1 MPPVF
6 RTLLLGFWPTVGI
19 VAALCVA
26 LPVLTVL
33 ASVFADSDGEWQ
45 HLYDTR
51 LLDYATNT
59 LLLAGGVCAIT
70 TVVGTG
76 TAWLTTLCDFPGR
89 SAFRWALLLPLAVPA
104 YLGAYAYTDVLQYSG
119 PVQTALRDLFG
130 WESRAD
136 YWFPDVRSLP
146 GAIIILS
153 LALYPY
159 VYLAA
164 RTAFIEQSGCALE
177 VARTLGRGPW
187 RSFWSVA
194 LPLARPS
201 IAAGAA
207 LVLMETVAEFGAVEY
222 CAVDTFATGIYRTW
236 LGLGSMT
243 AAAQLSAC
251 LLGAVAILV
260 IVELISRRNARFHQ
274 ATQRYRVLPSY
285 RLSWPRA
292 TLAVAACALPVLL
305 GFVVPAALFAT
316 MAWQAGDRRAL
327 ELFAGHAKNT
337 LVVAAVASVLAA
349 ALALAIAYGRRLRPG
364 PTTLITARLAG
375 LGYAVPGAVIAIGLL
390 IPLTWLDFRINRV
403 VTELWGREHR
413 PGLILTGSI
422 VAVVIGYQTRFLA
435 VALAMIEASLGRVR
449 TSLDDAARTLGA
461 GGRRVLLRVHLP
473 LLRGSLLA
481 AVLLVF
487 VDVVKELPATLIL
500 RPFNFETLAVRVY
513 QLASDERLE
522 EAATGA
528 LAIIVAGLIPV
539 IVLSKLVDRSRPGE
553 AGGDKLDVP
562 PGTPL

>member
-1 MPPVF
+1 MPAVL
-6 RTLLLGFWPTVGI
+6 RKLLLGFWPTVGI
-19 VAALCVA
+19 VAAVCVA

-33 ASVFADSDGEWQ
+33 ASVFADSDGEWR
-45 HLYDTR
+45 HLYETR
-51 LLDYATNT
+51 LLDYVTNT
-59 LLLAGGVCAIT
+59 LLLAGGVCGIT
-70 TVVGTG
+70 VVVGTG

-89 SAFRWALLLPLAVPA
+89 SFFRWALLLPLAVPA
-104 YLGAYAYTDVLQYSG
+104 YLGAYAYTDWLQYSG
-119 PVQTALRDLFG
+119 PLQSGLRELFDWETA
-130 WESRAD
+130 AD
-136 YWFPDVRSLP
+136 YWFPNVRTLP
-146 GAIIILS
+146 GAIVILS

-164 RTAFIEQSGCALE
+164 RTAFLEQSGCALE

-201 IAAGAA
+201 IVAGAA

-236 LGLGSMT
+236 LGQGSIT
-243 AAAQLSAC
+243 AAAQLSAV
-251 LLGAVAILV
+251 LLGAVALLV

-285 RLSWPRA
+285 RLSWLRS
-292 TLAVAACALPVLL
+292 TLAIAACGLPILL
-305 GFVVPAALFAT
+305 GFAIPAALFAQ
-316 MAWQAGDRRAL
+316 MAWQSGDARAV
-327 ELFAGHAKNT
+327 ELFADHAKNT
-337 LVVAAVASVLAA
+337 LTVAAVASLLAA
-349 ALALAIAYGRRLRPG
+349 TLALAIAYGRRLRPG
-364 PTTLITARLAG
+364 LATLVPARLAS

-390 IPLTWLDFRINRV
+390 IPLTWLDFRINRIV
-403 VTELWGREHR
+403 AEIWGREHR

-435 VALAMIEASLGRVR
+435 VALAMIEASLDRVR
-449 TSLDDAARTLGA
+449 TTLDDAARTLGA
-461 GGRRVLLRVHLP
+461 GGRGVLLRVHLP
-473 LLRGSLLA
+473 LLRGSVLA

-500 RPFNFETLAVRVY
+500 RPFNFDTLAVRVY

-528 LAIIVAGLIPV
+528 LAIILAGLIPV
-539 IVLSKLVDRSRPGE
+539 IVLSKLVDRSRPG
-553 AGGDKLDVP
+553 ATNGNQVP
-562 PGTPL
+562 